1 MKGHIIKPVID
12 VIQKRI
18 FLIRNTPVMLDI
30 DMAWLYDVSLQD
42 FLNMVVKEAALPNDF
57 LLRLNKDECPANRAI
72 QDSFLYAVTENGI
85 LMMPAL
91 FTDEIYINVNIA
103 LLRAVTAFRS
113 QYSLKLVK
121 APGKLN

>member
-1 MKGHIIKPVID
+1 
-12 VIQKRI
+12 
-18 FLIRNTPVMLDI
+18 MLDI

-57 LLRLNKDECPANRAI
+57 LLRLNEDECPANRVI

-91 FTDEIYINVNIA
+91 FTDEMYVNVNIA
-103 LLRAVTAFRS
+103 LLRAVTAFRN
-113 QYSLKLVK
+113 QHSLKLVK